1 MGPGLRASRLTA
13 VWIGASL
20 VILTAVAG
28 GSVPASGTEHHG
40 GRPGEAMRSQGSS
53 HAIRMVSGKATAT
66 ASQLG
71 TWSKGH
77 LIDTRSTC
85 DLTGVSCASN
95 TFCMAV
101 DRRGRAFEYSNGEW
115 RAPEPIAVSQP
126 LVTISCL
133 NSVFC
138 TAMDGSGSTYTYAA
152 GAWNEAWIHQLGR
165 GIVGADCTGATTCYA
180 VSQAGLGYAYA
191 VGGWGGYGAL
201 ASSSNG
207 LGGHNPFTSLSCVMA
222 FCAAVDAGG
231 AADTSGNEVNVSPS
245 TRGLFGRTQLDKSG
259 TPLTSVSC
267 AFETDPFCVAVD
279 GAEHAFAYTG
289 YSWSAAEALP
299 DGGRAE
305 RVSCTTTSFC
315 LSVDN
320 TGQTAVYWNGQ
331 WSRGPSIFL
340 GKGTSAG
347 GAISAISCATQ
358 DFCVALSSLGCA
370 YTFTGFSPPWS
381 PSADYKTGWNA
392 FLRQNLED
400 VQLTC
405 TWHEGTPSLDAT
417 RGCAD
422 AERQVAAER
431 SVHGP
436 TPTTFPSSSRRSVF
450 GSAGRTRAGVGNSD
464 RTGVPRRA
472 LAQPEQRSAG
482 WRGPGP
488 AAPG

>member
-1 MGPGLRASRLTA
+1 
-13 VWIGASL
+13 
-20 VILTAVAG
+20 
-28 GSVPASGTEHHG
+28 
-40 GRPGEAMRSQGSS
+40 MRSQGSS
-53 HAIRMVSGKATAT
+53 HTISMVSGKATAT

-77 LIDTRSTC
+77 LIDTRSTR

-115 RAPEPIAVSQP
+115 HAPEPISG
-126 LVTISCL
+126 ISASGHDLLPEQCFL
-133 NSVFC
+133 HSHGREWRIR
-138 TAMDGSGSTYTYAA
+138 TPTLPEPGMKRGSTSWAA
-152 GAWNEAWIHQLGR
+152 ASFRH
-165 GIVGADCTGATTCYA
+165 ADCTGATTCYA
-180 VSQAGLGYAYA
+180 VSQAGLGYAYT
-191 VGGWGGYGAL
+191 VGGWGGYGTL

-279 GAEHAFAYTG
+279 GREHAFAYTG

-347 GAISAISCATQ
+347 GRSVPSPPRRRTSVSHSVRWGAPTPSQ
-358 DFCVALSSLGCA
+358 DSLTSVVSLG
-370 YTFTGFSPPWS
+370 GLQDRLERLPSP
-381 PSADYKTGWNA
+381 K
-392 FLRQNLED
+392 
-400 VQLTC
+400 
-405 TWHEGTPSLDAT
+405 
-417 RGCAD
+417 
-422 AERQVAAER
+422 
-431 SVHGP
+431 
-436 TPTTFPSSSRRSVF
+436 
-450 GSAGRTRAGVGNSD
+450 
-464 RTGVPRRA
+464 PRRRA
-472 LAQPEQRSAG
+472 VDLHMA
-482 WRGPGP
+482 
-488 AAPG
+488 